1 MQLILLSGG
10 SGKRLWPLSN
20 DARSK
25 QFLPL
30 LASPDGGMESM
41 IQRVVRQIREAQLT
55 NSITFVTNER
65 FYDEQGNETHTIVMK
80 IGSDI
85 SGVWLEYGRFF
96 IH

>member
-30 LASPDGGMESM
+30 LKSPAGGMESM
-41 IQRVVRQIREAQLT
+41 IQRVVRQIRDSSLDVELTFATNAVQRDSIINQLGDGLG
-55 NSITFVTNER
+55 IVTEP
-65 FYDEQGNETHTIVMK
+65 Q
-80 IGSDI
+80 
-85 SGVWLEYGRFF
+85 
-96 IH
+96 IHVPGYCFGM

>member
-41 IQRVVRQIREAQLT
+41 IQRVVRQIREAKTLHSLRMLYSVIASST
-55 NSITFVTNER
+55 SWEKMSV
-65 FYDEQGNETHTIVMK
+65 
-80 IGSDI
+80 
-85 SGVWLEYGRFF
+85 
-96 IH
+96 

>member
-30 LASPDGGMESM
+30 LASPNGGMESM
-41 IQRVVRQIREAQLT
+41 IQRVVRQYVRQSL
-55 NSITFVTNER
+55 
-65 FYDEQGNETHTIVMK
+65 QTI
-80 IGSDI
+80 
-85 SGVWLEYGRFF
+85 
-96 IH
+96 